1 MFVKKSS
8 APRIVTID
16 DGRILSAADLPDA
29 DTRWVASRKQMVV
42 LAVSHGLISRDEA
55 LKRYGLSAG
64 EFDSWCRAN
73 TAHGKAALRVTS
85 LRKYRRP
92 QDDQAPENRIG

>member
-29 DTRWVASRKQMVV
+29 DTRWVASRKQTVV

-55 LKRYGLSAG
+55 LGRYGFSAE
-64 EFDSWCRAN
+64 EFDDWCRAN
-73 TAHGKAALRVTS
+73 IAHGKAALKVTS
-85 LRKYRRP
+85 LQTPRRP
-92 QDDQAPENRIG
+92 KVDKPLESRIG